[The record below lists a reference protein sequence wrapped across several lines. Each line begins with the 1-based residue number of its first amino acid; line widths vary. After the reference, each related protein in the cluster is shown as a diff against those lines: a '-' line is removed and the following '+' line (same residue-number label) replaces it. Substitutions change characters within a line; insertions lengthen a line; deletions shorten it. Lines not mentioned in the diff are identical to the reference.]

1 MSVGLA
7 FVIFL
12 LAAAMVV
19 GVTFLRDGL
28 SDDNGKGHPNA
39 DLSADTPTET
49 ADQSADLLVVF
60 KDSDRVLASTL
71 TVWLDRGKVAAEAVN
86 LTDELIETL
95 DTEGVFPFLGRCFA
109 QTDQKRQKYIVFDG
123 ENFSKITDIYGGL
136 VYNESGSGE
145 VLLTGGQAVAVL
157 TDESFPTFC
166 KQLTEKLL
174 GKNAVD
180 GFRLVANTTLNNLS
194 YPEFFE
200 KMSP

>member
-1 MSVGLA
+1 MA

-12 LAAAMVV
+12 LAAAVVV

-28 SDDNGKGHPNA
+28 SDGNAKGHPNA
-39 DLSADTPTET
+39 APGDDTPTKST
-49 ADQSADLLVVF
+49 DQRADLLVVF
-60 KDSDRVLASTL
+60 KEDDRVLAATL
-71 TVWLDRGKVAAEAVN
+71 TVWLDSGKVAAETVN
-86 LTDELIETL
+86 LTDELITTL
-95 DTEGVFPFLGRCFA
+95 DAEGIFPFLGRCFA

-145 VLLTGGQAVAVL
+145 VLLTGGQAVAVM
-157 TDESFPTFC
+157 TNESFPTFC
-166 KQLTEKLL
+166 KQLTQKLL